1 MKVYKANK
9 RKKKISAVAIC
20 LLLTAVMA
28 VGGTLAWLI
37 DTSTTVTNTFKPAE
51 VGNYVNETFDGTTKT
66 NVTIK
71 NNINNNEKDPEI
83 VDAYIRATVAVTW
96 QDGNGNMLL
105 ASPNDYSLV
114 YAKDTGWISASDEFW
129 YYTSKVA
136 PDGET
141 GVFISSCSSNTTVAE
156 AMAAKGYYLHV
167 EILSQSVQAEPYTV
181 VGNVWPMVIASESGT
196 LSLKS

>member
-1 MKVYKANK
+1 MKVYKANNG
-9 RKKKISAVAIC
+9 KKKISAVAIC

-37 DTSTTVTNTFKPAE
+37 ATSGPVTNTFTPAK
-51 VGNYVNETFDGTTKT
+51 VGNYVNETSDGTTKT

-114 YAKDTGWISASDEFW
+114 YANNTGWISASDEFW

-141 GVFISSCSSNTTVAE
+141 GVFISSCSPNATVAE